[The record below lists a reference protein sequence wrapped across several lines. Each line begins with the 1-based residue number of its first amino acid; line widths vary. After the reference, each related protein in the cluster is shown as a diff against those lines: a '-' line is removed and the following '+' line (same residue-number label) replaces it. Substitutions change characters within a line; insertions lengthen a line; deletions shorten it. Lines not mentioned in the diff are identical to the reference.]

1 MTALGVLS
9 LCAARGVKLVL
20 EGGDRITLE
29 GPQAARDEV
38 RETIRAVKPEV
49 LALLR
54 GQRQEEVS
62 RAWAAAYGRLE
73 SQFSNGLD
81 TSDSIAQPVVTAWN
95 DAETDAEHV
104 SAEYV
109 AGKVQRTDFEAALAA
124 WEGAVT
130 KAIECRATC
139 DDCGRRAVVLVTT
152 DYGSKFCRRCLRP
165 SPLNSPAKGARRDA

>member
-1 MTALGVLS
+1 MTALGILS

-38 RETIRAVKPEV
+38 RETIREHKAEI

-54 GQRQEEVS
+54 AQRQEEVS

-73 SQFSNGLD
+73 CQFSSGLD
-81 TSDSIAQPVVTAWN
+81 TSAGIAQPVVNAWN

-124 WEGAVT
+124 WEGTVT
-130 KAIECRATC
+130 KAMECRATC
-139 DDCGRRAVVLVTT
+139 DDCGRRSVVLVTT
-152 DYGSKFCRRCLRP
+152 DYGSKFCRACLRP
-165 SPLNSPAKGARRDA
+165 APLNPKGRAHA

>member
-29 GPQAARDEV
+29 GPQAARDAV
-38 RETIRAVKPEV
+38 REAIRAVKPEV
-49 LALLR
+49 LTLLR

-73 SQFSNGLD
+73 CQFSNGPD
-81 TSDSIAQPVVTAWN
+81 TSDGITQPVVNAWN

-109 AGKVQRTDFEAALAA
+109 AGKVQRADFEAALAA
-124 WEGAVT
+124 WEAAVMR
-130 KAIECRATC
+130 AMECRATC
-139 DDCGRRAVVLVTT
+139 SDCGARSVVLIGTS
-152 DYGSKFCRRCLRP
+152 YGPKYCRACLRP
-165 SPLNSPAKGARRDA
+165 APLNSPPKGARRDA

>member
-1 MTALGVLS
+1 
-9 LCAARGVKLVL
+9 
-20 EGGDRITLE
+20 
-29 GPQAARDEV
+29 V

-49 LALLR
+49 LVLLR

-73 SQFSNGLD
+73 CQFSSGLE
-81 TSDSIAQPVVTAWN
+81 TSDGIAQPVVNAWN
-95 DAETDAEHV
+95 DAETNAEHV

-130 KAIECRATC
+130 KAMECRAIC
-139 DDCGRRAVVLVTT
+139 SDCGARAVVLVTT
-152 DYGSKFCRRCLRP
+152 DYGSKFCRACLRP
-165 SPLNSPAKGARRDA
+165 EPLNRKAPHA

>member
-9 LCAARGVKLVL
+9 LCAARGVKLIL

-29 GPQAARDEV
+29 GPKAARDEV

-49 LALLR
+49 VTLLR
-54 GQRQEEVS
+54 SQRQEEVS

-73 SQFSNGLD
+73 CQFSNGLD
-81 TSDSIAQPVVTAWN
+81 TSAGIAQPLVNAWN
-95 DAETDAEHV
+95 GGETNAEHV

-109 AGKVQRTDFEAALAA
+109 AGNVQRTDFEAALAA

-130 KAIECRATC
+130 RAMECRATC
-139 DDCGRRAVVLVTT
+139 DDCGKRAVVLVTT
-152 DYGSKFCRRCLRP
+152 DYGARYCPRCLRP
-165 SPLNSPAKGARRDA
+165 EPLNRKGARHA